1 MAWRCGSVP
10 RSLISFATASVRRS
24 ALPLRVPPPPPPLH
38 GLRSRLVLS
47 SIPRT
52 TSELGCIQSL
62 LPLHSVVA
70 AARLTSHI
78 AVQASTCCELSQGIV
93 ISTLSSSSSTEPFSG
108 VNEWLCFNSKAFLRE
123 YTRKGG

>member
-1 MAWRCGSVP
+1 MPKSCCLYPAGLVRAQDQSRVENGMAMWICSEVVNLLCHGIGA
-10 RSLISFATASVRRS
+10 SLRPA
-24 ALPLRVPPPPPPLH
+24 PLH

-52 TSELGCIQSL
+52 TSALGCIQSL

-78 AVQASTCCELSQGIV
+78 AVQASICCELSQGIG
-93 ISTLSSSSSTEPFSG
+93 IL
-108 VNEWLCFNSKAFLRE
+108 N
-123 YTRKGG
+123 